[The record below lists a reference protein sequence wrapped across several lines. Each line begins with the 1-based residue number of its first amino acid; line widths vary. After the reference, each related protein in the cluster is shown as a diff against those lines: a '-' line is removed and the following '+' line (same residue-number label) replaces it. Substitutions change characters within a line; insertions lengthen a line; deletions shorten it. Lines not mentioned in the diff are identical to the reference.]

1 MPDSPFSRKGKV
13 FMYGGPGSSEGEPV
27 PEPQPTIVYAFD
39 DRPVLIIW
47 ISNRGEKHKEQLVHY
62 VTP

>member
-13 FMYGGPGSSEGEPV
+13 FMYGGEPV
-27 PEPQPTIVYAFD
+27 PEPRPTIVYAFE